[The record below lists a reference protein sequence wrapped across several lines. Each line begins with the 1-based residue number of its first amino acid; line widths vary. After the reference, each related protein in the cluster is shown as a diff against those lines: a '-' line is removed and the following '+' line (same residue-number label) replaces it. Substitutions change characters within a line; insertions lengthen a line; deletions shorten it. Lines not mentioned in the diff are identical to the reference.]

1 MAISKEVFEIYG
13 NKRTNIRI
21 RTVQSKNRG
30 TYHIRL
36 LAFLSPNGRSNILL
50 PFLSRKTEIMLMKN
64 MQGMDKVTQ
73 IVVMNR
79 ELMDAIIVG
88 NITTDQIPVD
98 TTINLGVPIA
108 NN

>member
-1 MAISKEVFEIYG
+1 MLLFHGDITDPATSLRIKGG
-13 NKRTNIRI
+13 NIPTNIL
-21 RTVQSKNRG
+21 TFAV
-30 TYHIRL
+30 
-36 LAFLSPNGRSNILL
+36 
-50 PFLSRKTEIMLMKN
+50 EIILMKN

-88 NITTDQIPVD
+88 NITIDQIPVD